1 MLYFKNA
8 DSSVQR
14 EIEKVLVEEFRKAHQ
29 EEFKFDVLDKLGN
42 KKVWLDIENDDYIE
56 PDIYSEEH
64 GIVGEIHTHIGALK
78 SAQKHKV
85 SADILKMLTLEK
97 ACGKKLK
104 KYIIVC
110 SEEEK
115 EQLTKS
121 NSHLAFSIKFYNIK
135 VEYYPLTAEHKAM
148 LEDAVKKQNMYG
160 KKLDDE

>member
-1 MLYFKNA
+1 MSGFKNA

-14 EIEKVLVEEFRKAHQ
+14 NIEKVLVEEFKKAHQ
-29 EEFKFDVLDKLGN
+29 EEFIFNDCDKLDN
-42 KKVWLDIENDDYIE
+42 QKVWLDIENDDYIE

-85 SADILKMLTLEK
+85 SADILKMLTLER
-97 ACGKKLK
+97 ACGKELK

-121 NSHLAFSIKFYNIK
+121 NSHLAVSIRFYNIN
-135 VEYYPLTAEHKAM
+135 VEYYPLTAELQTK

-160 KKLDDE
+160 KKSD